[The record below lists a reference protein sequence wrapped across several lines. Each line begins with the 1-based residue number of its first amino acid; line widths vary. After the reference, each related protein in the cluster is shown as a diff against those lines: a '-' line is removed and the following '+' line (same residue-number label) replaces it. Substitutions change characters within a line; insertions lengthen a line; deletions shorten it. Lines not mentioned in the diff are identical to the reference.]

1 MRNCALLIV
10 LALGPSLIPATAQ
23 VSNVD
28 APSSN
33 KNLADRIQKGDSVAI
48 LEAGKTGD
56 SSFIPQLLA
65 YRRKSGKRKDFQ
77 VIAVQLALAKL
88 GQQPELQQVRCEL
101 LFGSP
106 SVQYDAV
113 GKLEYLGGWF
123 SIEAVMHVLDNPEY
137 RGGYDGAGLFASPG
151 SYASRK
157 LSTIVPNP
165 PAIESGIS
173 LPSSAVDLGRQ
184 RQWKEWIESHQGSL
198 SKIPPIGSGVE
209 TSPKVCKNVLKHDR
223 SFDHEAIKPLKI
235 KGKKGEV
242 IGIE

>member
-1 MRNCALLIV
+1 MRNCALLII
-10 LALGPSLIPATAQ
+10 LALGTSPIPATTQ

-33 KNLADRIQKGDSVAI
+33 KNLADRIQKGDSAAI

-65 YRRKSGKRKDFQ
+65 YRRKSEKRKDFQ

-88 GQQPELQQVRCEL
+88 GQQPELQQIRCEL

-123 SIEAVMHVLDNPEY
+123 SLEAVTHVLDNPEY

-151 SYASRK
+151 YYAARK

-165 PAIESGIS
+165 PAIDPGM
-173 LPSSAVDLGRQ
+173 LPSSAVDLERQ
-184 RQWKEWIESHQGSL
+184 RQWKEWIESHQDSL

-209 TSPKVCKNVLKHDR
+209 TSPKICKTVLKHDH
-223 SFDHEAIKPLKI
+223 SFDHEAIKPPKI
-235 KGKKGEV
+235 SSGASQ
-242 IGIE
+242 

>member
-1 MRNCALLIV
+1 MVDSCMRNCALLII

-23 VSNVD
+23 VNVE

-65 YRRKSGKRKDFQ
+65 YRKKSGKRKDFQ

-88 GQQPELQQVRCEL
+88 GQESELQQVRCEL

-113 GKLEYLGGWF
+113 GKMEYLGGWF
-123 SIEAVMHVLDNPEY
+123 SLEAITHVLDNPDY
-137 RGGYDGAGLFASPG
+137 RGGGDGAGFFAPPG
-151 SYASRK
+151 WYAARK

-165 PAIESGIS
+165 PPIESGIPF
-173 LPSSAVDLGRQ
+173 PSSAVDLERQ
-184 RQWKEWIESHQGSL
+184 RQWKQWIEAHQDSL

-223 SFDHEAIKPLKI
+223 SFDHEAIKPPKP
-235 KGKKGEV
+235 GGAV
-242 IGIE
+242 Y

>member
-1 MRNCALLIV
+1 MRNCALLII

-65 YRRKSGKRKDFQ
+65 YRRKSGKRRDFQ

-88 GQQPELQQVRCEL
+88 GLQPELQQIRCEL

-123 SIEAVMHVLDNPEY
+123 SLEAVTHVLDNPEY

-151 SYASRK
+151 YYAARK

-165 PAIESGIS
+165 PAIEPGMF
-173 LPSSAVDLGRQ
+173 PSSAVDLERQ
-184 RQWKEWIESHQGSL
+184 RQWKEWIESHQDSL
-198 SKIPPIGSGVE
+198 SKIPPVGSGVE

-223 SFDHEAIKPLKI
+223 SFDHEAIKPPKP
-235 KGKKGEV
+235 GGAV
-242 IGIE
+242 Y

>member
-1 MRNCALLIV
+1 M
-10 LALGPSLIPATAQ
+10 LALGPSLLPATAQ
-23 VSNVD
+23 VSKV
-28 APSSN
+28 ATPPSKKS
-33 KNLADRIQKGDSVAI
+33 LADRIQKGDSGAI

-65 YRRKSGKRKDFQ
+65 YRKKSRKRKDFPE
-77 VIAVQLALAKL
+77 IAVQLALGKL
-88 GQQPELQQVRCEL
+88 GQKAELQQVRCEL

-123 SIEAVMHVLDNPEY
+123 SLEAITHVLDNPDY

-151 SYASRK
+151 YYAARK

-165 PAIESGIS
+165 PAIEPGM
-173 LPSSAVDLGRQ
+173 LPTSAVDLERQ
-184 RQWKEWIESHQGSL
+184 RRWKEWIESHRDSL
-198 SKIPPIGSGVE
+198 RKTPPIGSGVE
-209 TSPKVCKNVLKHDR
+209 TSPKACKDVLKYDR

-235 KGKKGEV
+235 KGKKGGV
-242 IGIE
+242 IGIQ